1 MKKIIVN
8 LKTRSYPIYIEPGLI
23 KDLSDYLSEYN
34 DGQKWVIISQQN
46 LMGII
51 GYEFEKNLKT
61 VSILPVLL
69 IVALL
74 SLFSET
80 VRTISSVTF
89 NH

>member
-34 DGQKWVIISQQN
+34 HGQKWVIISQQN

-51 GYEFEKNLKT
+51 GYEFEKNLNNF
-61 VSILPVLL
+61 LQW
-69 IVALL
+69 
-74 SLFSET
+74 
-80 VRTISSVTF
+80 
-89 NH
+89 